1 MNQELLSHLVGQ
13 VIRVDRGGPHAAVGR
28 LLFAGSDFFVLLTK
42 KDGVVIFK
50 THHVKSITHD
60 SKDSAEVST
69 TGPESVEMFN
79 KPDFLS
85 VMSQYCKRWVKINPE
100 KLEGVLDEINEDY
113 ITIINK
119 EEIIHVS
126 VFHLRNM
133 IIGTGA
139 GSSDNEESTEENN
152 SDEGSG
158 RRRRR
163 R

>member
-13 VIRVDRGGPHAAVGR
+13 VIRVDRGGPHSAVGR
-28 LLFAGSDFFVLLTK
+28 LLYAGSDFFVIMTK
-42 KDGVVIFK
+42 KDGVVIYK

-60 SKDSAEVST
+60 SKDGMDDDR
-69 TGPESVEMFN
+69 GPDNLEAFN

-85 VMSQYCKRWVKINPE
+85 VISQFCKRWVKINPE
-100 KLEGVLDEINEDY
+100 KLEGVLDEVNDDY

-126 VFHLRNM
+126 VFHIRNM
-133 IIGTGA
+133 STGM
-139 GSSDNEESTEENN
+139 GVGNNDNEENN
-152 SDEGSG
+152 EDNNNNDGNG